1 MRDGIK
7 SVIKLNKYLF
17 LENKMRY
24 VSYGLMSLLWCFT
37 PVLLAFLVNLLLDD
51 LSAGHMER
59 YFLILLFYT
68 ILTYVNIYYA
78 RESGI
83 VEAKITSYV
92 EKTLQLNTIKRVLEE
107 KECEAGDVGK
117 MVDVLENDF
126 ATLETMLLV
135 QIEFLCNIVS
145 FLGTLA
151 IILRISVYLT
161 FFVFLP
167 VVIVSS
173 LIGYFSE
180 KIKEHFQNARESNI
194 EFSVM
199 ISDIVE
205 NHEIFQFIAD
215 RESVGKIF
223 SAKCLARGKSKIKN
237 SIYISAVNHFI
248 MLVNN
253 LSVLLIMAIVVLMPE
268 KVYLSVGALTLFVNS
283 INNGFSFLQLYNQIV
298 MALKTTESSL
308 ERVCTL
314 LHFDWKEMPEYLGK
328 KSSGEEEK
336 PHAKGGNSEVI
347 FKDFRMC
354 PEDETH
360 NFTLKPGSIMV
371 VSGGNASGKSC
382 FLNCVAGYQPYE
394 GTIRVCGASNVQ
406 IGYLPQNVALFHASL
421 KENVTLFDLLE
432 NPAQAFEVSNL
443 KGNMGNWD
451 VGCETDIGVNGKSL
465 SEGQRQRTAIA
476 RAVLNGKNLLLL
488 DDPFLFLDKE
498 NRKIILKN
506 IKELNRTTIITSN
519 DANMIREADIHLMLE
534 GRKINIVSKQGALQ

>member
-24 VSYGLMSLLWCFT
+24 ISYGLMSLLWCFT
-37 PVLLAFLVNLLLDD
+37 PVILAFLVNLLLDD
-51 LSAGHMER
+51 LNAGHMEQ
-59 YFLILLFYT
+59 YFLVLFFYT

-92 EKTLQLNTIKRVLEE
+92 EKTLQLNTLKRVLEE
-107 KECEAGDVGK
+107 KECDAEDVGK

-126 ATLETMLLV
+126 TVLETMLLV
-135 QIEFLCNIVS
+135 QIEFLCNIIS
-145 FLGTLA
+145 FLGTIA
-151 IILRISVYLT
+151 IILRISAYLT

-167 VVIVSS
+167 VVIVCS

-180 KIKEHFQNARESNI
+180 KIKEHFLNARESNI

-215 RESVGKIF
+215 RGSVIKTF

-248 MLVNN
+248 TLVNN
-253 LSVLLIMAIVVLMPE
+253 LSALLIMALVVFIPE
-268 KVYLSVGALTLFVNS
+268 KVVFSVGALTLFINS
-283 INNGFSFLQLYNQIV
+283 INNGFSFLQLYNQII
-298 MALKTTESSL
+298 MALKMTESSL

-314 LHFDWKEMPEYLGK
+314 LHLEWKEMPEYLGK
-328 KSSGEEEK
+328 KSATEEEK
-336 PHAKGGNSEVI
+336 VHAADGNSEVV

-354 PEDETH
+354 PEDEKH
-360 NFTLKPGSIMV
+360 NFTLEPGKIMV
-371 VSGGNASGKSC
+371 VSGGNASGKSY
-382 FLNCVAGYQPYE
+382 FLNCVAGYQPHD

-406 IGYLPQNVALFHASL
+406 MGYLPQNVALFHASL
-421 KENVTLFDLLE
+421 KENVTLFDSLE
-432 NPAQAFEVSNL
+432 NPEQAFEVSNL

-451 VGCETDIGVNGKSL
+451 VGCEAAIGVNGKSL

-498 NRKIILKN
+498 NRKIILRN
-506 IKELNRTTIITSN
+506 IKDLKRTTVIVSN
-519 DANMIREADIHLMLE
+519 DENMIREADMHLVLS
-534 GRKINIVSKQGALQ
+534 GRKINMI